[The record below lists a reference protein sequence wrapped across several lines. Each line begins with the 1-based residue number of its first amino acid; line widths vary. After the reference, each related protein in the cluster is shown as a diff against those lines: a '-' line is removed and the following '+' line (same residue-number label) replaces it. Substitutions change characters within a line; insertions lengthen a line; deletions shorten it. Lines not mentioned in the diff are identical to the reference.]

1 MSEDS
6 KDLQDKKPS
15 SKKDTYLILGAF
27 ALMVVAIFTIWQVL
41 LKGKMDEEISK
52 QKDTVM
58 LVKTDTL
65 RIKDSIKN
73 NPSDKNQPKLNNTQQ
88 LKDSSSSIGQNDR
101 LTDVEKSRLKENFKE
116 LPESKKDKIKKKLRT
131 GLNK

>member
-1 MSEDS
+1 MIEENKESTDN
-6 KDLQDKKPS
+6 KPS

-27 ALMVVAIFTIWQVL
+27 ALMIVAVFTIWQFL

-73 NPSDKNQPKLNNTQQ
+73 NPSDKNQSKLNNTQQ
-88 LKDSSSSIGQNDR
+88 LKDSSSSFGQNDR
-101 LTDVEKSRLKENFKE
+101 LTDVEKSRLKDKFQE